1 MNKKVRIALYV
12 ILGIIVVVGLELLVF
27 KVVSKKPTV
36 PPDSGSVGRMQTLNN
51 VLKSKFGNSW
61 PFVMIFILIL
71 LLAIFALLYFVLKKE
86 TITWNVSPHSAMI
99 LSRVGMVLAILI
111 SLTLV
116 GLGVY
121 AVIKDRKDYNAQQED
136 AGDFATQTKGQQFL
150 DLAGLILVL
159 VVILALIGWAVYH
172 HFKYEKSLKA

>member
-1 MNKKVRIALYV
+1 MNKKVRIILYIV
-12 ILGIIVVVGLELLVF
+12 LGIIVVVALELVVF
-27 KVVSKKPTV
+27 KVVSKQPTV
-36 PPDSGSVGRMQTLNN
+36 PPDSGSVSRMQKLNN

-61 PFVMIFILIL
+61 PFVLIFILLL

-86 TITWNVSPHSAMI
+86 TVTWNVSDRNAKI
-99 LSRVGMVLAILI
+99 LSRVGITLAILI

-121 AVIKDRKDYNAQQED
+121 AVIKERKEYNQQQED
-136 AGDFATQTKGQQFL
+136 AGDFSTQTKGKQFL
-150 DLAGLILVL
+150 ELAGLVLVL
-159 VVILALIGWAVYH
+159 IVVLALIGWAIHH